1 MNRLVQGEDGREWVV
16 RAQME
21 WRRPATV
28 TDFEHDVAATQT
40 PGIAMLSVAVLLAV
54 VLVAWLPEG
63 VVVPAWVV
71 YGLLLIAL
79 FFPLRWVLHRPWTVV
94 AETDGDMLED
104 RPPERWVGIV
114 SGMFRVRGEV
124 VKIAKTIQR
133 ESLPNFDGPLHPM
146 E

>member
-28 TDFEHDVAATQT
+28 ADFEHDVAGTHT
-40 PGIAMLSVAVLLAV
+40 PGIAMLSVTVLLAV
-54 VLVAWLPEG
+54 ILVAWLPEG
-63 VVVPAWVV
+63 VVVPGWVI

-79 FFPLRWVLHRPWTVV
+79 FFPLRWVLNRPWTVV
-94 AETDGDMLED
+94 AETDGDMLGD
-104 RPPERWVGIV
+104 TPPERWVGIV
-114 SGMFRVRGEV
+114 SGMFRVRGEL

-133 ESLPNFDGPLHPM
+133 ESLPDFDGPLHPM